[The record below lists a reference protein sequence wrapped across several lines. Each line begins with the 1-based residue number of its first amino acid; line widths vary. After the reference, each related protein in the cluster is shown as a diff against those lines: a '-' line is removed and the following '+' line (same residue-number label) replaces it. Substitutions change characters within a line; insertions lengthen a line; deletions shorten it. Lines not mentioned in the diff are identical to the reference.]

1 MRCLVN
7 PLTGMEDEYDLTP
20 VQEPKRV
27 FVIGGGVS
35 GCEAAI
41 MAAMKGHKVTLAE
54 KSDRLG
60 GQWIPASVPIGKSEF
75 TSFLIWQKHQLEK
88 LGVEVLLNADVDKE
102 FIEAHHPDVVI
113 AATGSH
119 PFIPKIKGWDQDFV
133 VTGHDVLL
141 GTCSPGKRAVV
152 VGGGLVGAETADMLS
167 LQCEKVSIIEM
178 MPEIMRDGEAS
189 PARYMKERFK
199 EHDVDIYTS
208 AQVTE
213 IGDGCVKAMQGDHE
227 LVIDQVDTVVIAAGV
242 KANTELDDTLADLN
256 CRVVRV
262 GDANGVKNGYL
273 GIREGFEAGLSI

>member
-1 MRCLVN
+1 
-7 PLTGMEDEYDLTP
+7 LTGMEDEYDLTP

-113 AATGSH
+113 A
-119 PFIPKIKGWDQDFV
+119 
-133 VTGHDVLL
+133 
-141 GTCSPGKRAVV
+141 
-152 VGGGLVGAETADMLS
+152 
-167 LQCEKVSIIEM
+167 
-178 MPEIMRDGEAS
+178 
-189 PARYMKERFK
+189 
-199 EHDVDIYTS
+199 
-208 AQVTE
+208 
-213 IGDGCVKAMQGDHE
+213 
-227 LVIDQVDTVVIAAGV
+227 
-242 KANTELDDTLADLN
+242 
-256 CRVVRV
+256 
-262 GDANGVKNGYL
+262 
-273 GIREGFEAGLSI
+273 